1 MDQLDLK
8 NAVLVGHSTGGG
20 EVTSYIGRH
29 RTKRLAKAVL
39 ISAIPRSYQ
48 TSFPL
53 AVRQV
58 LSAERLSNVTSI
70 ANHGGIEHNRGVSV
84 SDFAGAGRPRSCDG

>member
-20 EVTSYIGRH
+20 EVTRHIGHH
-29 RTKRLAKAVL
+29 RTKRVAKAVL
-39 ISAIPRSYQ
+39 ISAIPPLLPDV
-48 TSFPL
+48 FPL

-58 LSAERLSNVTSI
+58 LSAERLSNVASS
-70 ANHGGIEHNRGVSV
+70 ANYGGIEHNRRVSA
-84 SDFAGAGRPRSCDG
+84 SDFAGAGCPESYDS

>member
-29 RTKRLAKAVL
+29 RTKRVAKAVL

-48 TSFPL
+48 TSP
-53 AVRQV
+53 
-58 LSAERLSNVTSI
+58 S
-70 ANHGGIEHNRGVSV
+70 
-84 SDFAGAGRPRSCDG
+84 RSSSSP